1 MLTYIS
7 MISFFTTIARVKL
20 NKSQRK
26 SKKDSFINESF
37 FTLEENLPQAFLHL
51 KEDVLDIFLL
61 RDVVLHVK
69 HP

>member
-37 FTLEENLPQAFLHL
+37 FTLEENLPQVFLHL